1 MAIISSTFHD
11 YYDFQTIEKRI
22 NYIDKDETEISIAAN
37 HFHHQQ
43 QYQEYSEN
51 SNKIFST
58 NICNQNSHHHEL
70 ITEFGHS
77 HHYDDDDRIKRNYHK
92 RCRSKNQ
99 SNDVDNRDDYNQNKI
114 SIAELNHVD
123 NNNNN
128 NRKTNKRNAIYFH
141 AQRSISLEQQ
151 FQANTLSIDR
161 QFPGFESI
169 DNVKIRRR
177 LFSFHQ
183 RNAFVLDSSNSLS
196 TKQNESSNRIQNH
209 DLMITRT
216 SSFNTIDNNNNNKN
230 QDKLLTENFNDNN
243 SEKLRQHANNVKT
256 IPFQRQTSFDD
267 DDDKIKDCFHQ
278 HLENSIQIPIKEPL
292 IHHIPNHQVHHR
304 FHSLYQHQQQQQ
316 KRNNPFDN
324 NHYNDNSINY
334 LENDESLN
342 PDRLNKLSNKSVNS
356 LKHENDS
363 YHSFIDKDIQN
374 FIIKSSNENI

>member
-92 RCRSKNQ
+92 RCRSKSQ

-128 NRKTNKRNAIYFH
+128 RKTNKRNAIYFH
-141 AQRSISLEQQ
+141 AQRY
-151 FQANTLSIDR
+151 
-161 QFPGFESI
+161 
-169 DNVKIRRR
+169 DNV
-177 LFSFHQ
+177 LVQ
-183 RNAFVLDSSNSLS
+183 
-196 TKQNESSNRIQNH
+196 
-209 DLMITRT
+209 
-216 SSFNTIDNNNNNKN
+216 
-230 QDKLLTENFNDNN
+230 
-243 SEKLRQHANNVKT
+243 
-256 IPFQRQTSFDD
+256 
-267 DDDKIKDCFHQ
+267 CFCQ
-278 HLENSIQIPIKEPL
+278 
-292 IHHIPNHQVHHR
+292 
-304 FHSLYQHQQQQQ
+304 
-316 KRNNPFDN
+316 
-324 NHYNDNSINY
+324 
-334 LENDESLN
+334 
-342 PDRLNKLSNKSVNS
+342 
-356 LKHENDS
+356 
-363 YHSFIDKDIQN
+363 
-374 FIIKSSNENI
+374 